1 MTKKDTDPRT
11 WIAGHALQDTLCRTD
26 RKTRITGQGSQD
38 RDRRTE
44 IAGHGSQDMDCRK
57 WIAGHGSQDMDSRTW
72 IAGHGQQDMD
82 RRTGYFHRFHLR
94 IWREKC

>member
-38 RDRRTE
+38 REYLRENEKVRETVFACSYGAQVE
-44 IAGHGSQDMDCRK
+44 SFKQKKNGQK
-57 WIAGHGSQDMDSRTW
+57 SRDTVPLSK
-72 IAGHGQQDMD
+72 I
-82 RRTGYFHRFHLR
+82 L
-94 IWREKC
+94 WRPSGFTLLFST

>member
-38 RDRRTE
+38 RDRRTG
-44 IAGHGSQDMDCRK
+44 IAGQRSQDIDR
-57 WIAGHGSQDMDSRTW
+57 RTW
-72 IAGHGQQDMD
+72 IAGHGLQEMVKNLV
-82 RRTGYFHRFHLR
+82 TLSL
-94 IWREKC
+94 

>member
-38 RDRRTE
+38 REYLRENEKVRETVFACSYGAQVE
-44 IAGHGSQDMDCRK
+44 SFKQKKGRK
-57 WIAGHGSQDMDSRTW
+57 SRDTVP
-72 IAGHGQQDMD
+72 
-82 RRTGYFHRFHLR
+82 F
-94 IWREKC
+94 